1 MRAIKSHLLACLL
14 FVTTN
19 AFASEKQVYD
29 IASFDSPVA
38 WTQQNGEGFLS
49 YSKTEG
55 ENWCQIAIY
64 QHRTS
69 AGDIQADFDKDWK
82 DLVANSRKISNAE
95 KAKPESAGGW
105 TVMSGSGVWQ
115 YKGSN
120 VATILTVYSNSKICL
135 SVLCNATTLSYFK
148 DYQALLASMTLDAS
162 KVTSTNSPDVKSASL
177 VGLWDDYITESNGTS
192 TNGFPQLTAGYF
204 RREYLFKAD
213 GTYVFRAKDWSVYT
227 KDILF
232 LYETGTWKIGGNQL
246 TLTPKSGRGQ
256 WWGKAA
262 SGSTKGWGSL
272 DKASEYKPQ
281 TVTYSFELKY
291 RDDVKEIHLV
301 LYNPKRTSRDRG
313 TSGSTGMNRWDYR
326 SRPIDQSL
334 IDNPPGF
341 KVPTVSTSSSEG
353 TTEARLRRS
362 LRVLRLSI
370 MLACSL
376 PA

>member
-14 FVTTN
+14 FVTAT
-19 AFASEKQVYD
+19 AFAFEKQVYD
-29 IASFDSPVA
+29 IASFESPTD
-38 WTQQNGEGFLS
+38 WTQQKGEGFLS

-55 ENWCQIAIY
+55 DNWCQIAIY

-69 AGDIQADFDKDWK
+69 VGDIQADFAKDWK
-82 DLVANSRKISNAE
+82 DLVENSKTISNEE
-95 KAKPESAGGW
+95 KTKPESAGGW
-105 TVMSGSGVWQ
+105 KVMSGSGVWQ
-115 YKGSN
+115 YKGAN

-162 KVTSTNSPDVKSASL
+162 KVTSTSSPDPKGVSL
-177 VGLWDDYITESNGTS
+177 VGLWDDYINESNGTS
-192 TNGFPQLTAGYF
+192 TNGSPQLTAGYF

-232 LYETGTWKIGGNQL
+232 LYETGTWKIVGDQL
-246 TLTPKSGRGQ
+246 TLTPKSGKGQ

-281 TVTYSFELKY
+281 TVTYSFEVKY
-291 RDDVKEIHLV
+291 RDDVKENFLV
-301 LYNPKRTSRDRG
+301 LYNSNRTPRDRG
-313 TSGSTGMNRWDYR
+313 TSGPGHVNRWAYR

-341 KVPTVSTSSSEG
+341 KVPTASTSSSEG
-353 TTEARLRRS
+353 TTEAKIAEKS
-362 LRVLRLSI
+362 VK
-370 MLACSL
+370 L
-376 PA
+376 PGL